1 MNAEHDWE
9 IHNHSGPEAATVEYV
24 CRRCRLSTAFGVDT
38 SATIR
43 DQGLAALPPCSRER
57 DASASR
63 YLEANASG
71 SLMGRGARYLAALA
85 RWSAAGW
92 PCRADEEI
100 DRIYRSCCRP
110 CDWRDAEKDVCRECG
125 CPVGDAEA
133 WPVRNKIAMATEHCA
148 KGLW

>member
-1 MNAEHDWE
+1 MNAAHDWE
-9 IHNHSGPEAATVEYV
+9 MHNRSGPGEATVEYV
-24 CRRCRLSTAFGVDT
+24 CRRCRLSTAFAADT

-43 DQGLAALPPCSRER
+43 AQALAALPPCSPETPGLVER
-57 DASASR
+57 
-63 YLEANASG
+63 G
-71 SLMGRGARYLAALA
+71 GRYLAALA

-100 DRIYRSCCRP
+100 DRIYKGCCRP
-110 CDWRDAEKDVCRECG
+110 CDWRDAEKDLCRECG
-125 CPVGDAEA
+125 CPVQDAEA